1 MCFDIGTNK
10 GEYAARIK
18 KVNPAIRV
26 VCFEPNNN
34 LNNLIRSNGLTEIH
48 NFIIGDQNGKAIIY
62 INHELPSQS
71 SIHRKPKNSQK
82 VEVRSV
88 TLDKFCNDNNIKNI
102 SFIKI
107 DTEGH
112 EVAVLKGAQNLINHQ
127 LIGMIQFEY
136 GGTFLDSRTT
146 LRDVYNILSKNYII
160 SHVLP
165 NGILPLPYSN
175 ILETYRYSNWLVISR
190 NIFKYL

>member
-1 MCFDIGTNK
+1 MWL
-10 GEYAARIK
+10 R
-18 KVNPAIRV
+18 
-26 VCFEPNNN
+26 
-34 LNNLIRSNGLTEIH
+34 H
-48 NFIIGDQNGKAIIY
+48 
-62 INHELPSQS
+62 
-71 SIHRKPKNSQK
+71 
-82 VEVRSV
+82 
-88 TLDKFCNDNNIKNI
+88 NIKNI